1 MKNPRPMRD
10 AASRLTDK
18 EYRFIRKEFGITKK
32 ELLHLSEDLLIELY
46 DELSSIEANPI
57 QQIMEVRTMR
67 VMKWEKENRLL
78 RRQDTAETTYSTAV
92 IDGECIFQIQTFGPS
107 SRKIKGV
114 ASQTMQFDR
123 QRAIEL
129 IEILKQEFSL

>member
-46 DELSSIEANPI
+46 DELNI
-57 QQIMEVRTMR
+57 
-67 VMKWEKENRLL
+67 VM
-78 RRQDTAETTYSTAV
+78 
-92 IDGECIFQIQTFGPS
+92 
-107 SRKIKGV
+107 
-114 ASQTMQFDR
+114 
-123 QRAIEL
+123 
-129 IEILKQEFSL
+129 